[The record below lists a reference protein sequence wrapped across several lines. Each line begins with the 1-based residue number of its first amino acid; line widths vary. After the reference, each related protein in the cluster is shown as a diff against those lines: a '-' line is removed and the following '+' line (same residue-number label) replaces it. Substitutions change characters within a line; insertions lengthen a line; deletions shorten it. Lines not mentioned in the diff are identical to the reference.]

1 MHSVQPVLIA
11 PQRLL
16 MILNTKTYS
25 EGQSCINA
33 LQCSPA
39 VQVPPLPSYRELASA
54 EFTWGEVD
62 SKCAVQLL
70 NVIYSEIVHWRRNV
84 FNVPSGKAGKGF
96 VTELARLIRAY
107 AETSSLE
114 AIALKAVMVMPA
126 LLLQKPSRT
135 SRAKDHSTHLARCL
149 QLFEER

>member
-1 MHSVQPVLIA
+1 M
-11 PQRLL
+11 
-16 MILNTKTYS
+16 
-25 EGQSCINA
+25 
-33 LQCSPA
+33 
-39 VQVPPLPSYRELASA
+39 
-54 EFTWGEVD
+54 D

-135 SRAKDHSTHLARCL
+135 SRAKDHSTHLARRL
-149 QLFEER
+149 QLWKNGSF